1 MDTSAVLFAL
11 GISLV
16 STLLFGLAP
25 ALQAS
30 RLDLSSVLNQGGL
43 RSTTGKSGTRFRS
56 ALVVAEVALSVV
68 LLVTAGLL
76 LRSFR
81 TLQHVDLGF
90 TTEHVLVA
98 QTEYA
103 VREGPHYADD
113 LQARSRFYA
122 GVLDRLR
129 EVPGVSAAS
138 GVAYLGMGRE
148 PRSPRDFSIQGRP
161 DGPPGERPQAEY
173 HAVTAD
179 YFKTLQIPFRAGR
192 DFNRGDTPDRPP
204 VAIVNETLARTAFPG
219 ESPIGYRVRTGTSSR
234 APWMEIVGV
243 VGDSRWQDPSQP
255 ARPVIYAASTQ
266 GAGNSPAI
274 LVRTSM
280 DERSLASTLRTF
292 LYEADPTV
300 PVEFETMEQLVD
312 STLAYPRFRTQ
323 LMAAFAGT
331 AALLAAVGLFSVLAC
346 LVGQRSRE
354 IAVRRAVGAQAGSV
368 FRLVFGQGLR
378 LIAAGLVLGLASALA
393 VARLL
398 EGLLF
403 EISPWDFTTY
413 LGAVVLL
420 GGAGLLAT
428 ALPAI
433 RAVAIPPVTV
443 LQQE

>member
-1 MDTSAVLFAL
+1 
-11 GISLV
+11 
-16 STLLFGLAP
+16 
-25 ALQAS
+25 
-30 RLDLSSVLNQGGL
+30 
-43 RSTTGKSGTRFRS
+43 
-56 ALVVAEVALSVV
+56 
-68 LLVTAGLL
+68 
-76 LRSFR
+76 
-81 TLQHVDLGF
+81 
-90 TTEHVLVA
+90 
-98 QTEYA
+98 
-103 VREGPHYADD
+103 
-113 LQARSRFYA
+113 
-122 GVLDRLR
+122 
-129 EVPGVSAAS
+129 
-138 GVAYLGMGRE
+138 
-148 PRSPRDFSIQGRP
+148 
-161 DGPPGERPQAEY
+161 
-173 HAVTAD
+173 
-179 YFKTLQIPFRAGR
+179 
-192 DFNRGDTPDRPP
+192 
-204 VAIVNETLARTAFPG
+204 
-219 ESPIGYRVRTGTSSR
+219 
-234 APWMEIVGV
+234 MEIVGV
-243 VGDSRWQDPSQP
+243 VGESRWQDPSQP

-280 DERSLASTLRTF
+280 DERSLTSTLRTF

>member
-1 MDTSAVLFAL
+1 MLDCLPPAPHSPTTVSPLRPLLLAALLAATPAVVA
-11 GISLV
+11 GQ
-16 STLLFGLAP
+16 GALAP
-25 ALQAS
+25 
-30 RLDLSSVLNQGGL
+30 
-43 RSTTGKSGTRFRS
+43 
-56 ALVVAEVALSVV
+56 
-68 LLVTAGLL
+68 TA
-76 LRSFR
+76 
-81 TLQHVDLGF
+81 
-90 TTEHVLVA
+90 
-98 QTEYA
+98 
-103 VREGPHYADD
+103 P
-113 LQARSRFYA
+113 A
-122 GVLDRLR
+122 GVVGRADFPF
-129 EVPGVSAAS
+129 EV
-138 GVAYLGMGRE
+138 
-148 PRSPRDFSIQGRP
+148 
-161 DGPPGERPQAEY
+161 GERLEY
-173 HAVTAD
+173 VAKVGP
-179 YFKTLQIPFRAGR
+179 LRVGR
-192 DFNRGDTPDRPP
+192 G
-204 VAIVNETLARTAFPG
+204 
-219 ESPIGYRVRTGTSSR
+219 S
-234 APWMEIVGV
+234 MEIVGV

-398 EGLLF
+398 SHRIVVMRHGRVIETGLT
-403 EISPWDFTTY
+403 DQ
-413 LGAVVLL
+413 VLDDPREPYTR
-420 GGAGLLAT
+420 LL
-428 ALPAI
+428 
-433 RAVAIPPVTV
+433 VASI
-443 LQQE
+443 LQA